1 MNEGEII
8 FCHNYGLY
16 CDECIQNKNL
26 NLSVPFK
33 AGDIVEVENK
43 RKQLFEIFNYISEK
57 KVHSS
62 DITEELLDTIYG
74 EVLANED

>member
-1 MNEGEII
+1 MNG
-8 FCHNYGLY
+8 
-16 CDECIQNKNL
+16 
-26 NLSVPFK
+26 
-33 AGDIVEVENK
+33 GDIVEVENK